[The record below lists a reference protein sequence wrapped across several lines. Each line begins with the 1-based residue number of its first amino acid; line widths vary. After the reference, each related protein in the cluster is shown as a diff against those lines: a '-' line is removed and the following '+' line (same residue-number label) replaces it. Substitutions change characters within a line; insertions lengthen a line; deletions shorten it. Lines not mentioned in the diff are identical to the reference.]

1 MEFMNTPPHGKA
13 TPPFNT
19 ADHLVILTPDA
30 PTRAA
35 TADSAPPWIAVARA
49 LHSRPVLD
57 CVLQR
62 SASIFFEIFGLF
74 SRTGAGGVCAPA
86 GE

>member
-1 MEFMNTPPHGKA
+1 
-13 TPPFNT
+13 
-19 ADHLVILTPDA
+19 
-30 PTRAA
+30 
-35 TADSAPPWIAVARA
+35 
-49 LHSRPVLD
+49 VLD

-74 SRTGAGGVCAPA
+74 SHGCWRCVGAGW

>member
-1 MEFMNTPPHGKA
+1 MNTPPQGEA
-13 TPPFNT
+13 TPPFNS
-19 ADHLVILTPDA
+19 ADHLIILTPDA

-49 LHSRPVLD
+49 PFGIHSRPVLD

-62 SASIFFEIFGLF
+62 SASIFFETFGLF
-74 SRTGAGGVCAPA
+74 SYGCWRCVGAGW
-86 GE
+86 